1 MSDSS
6 SASSSCAST
15 CSSSQPRSSSDAASS
30 RASVGSTPAPKASA
44 GSPSSTSLTRK
55 TIRFDLL
62 MDLAGATLPLP
73 IHPLHGR
80 EEATLQDL
88 RTLPGHHGVESPW
101 RAALHDRTEPKKK
114 FGLQNAK
121 FGPTVS
127 GVLQPGRAEIWR
139 GPFRKRN
146 RNSVC
151 KTSLIKMHAN
161 FCRRNGTALP
171 SLQTRFD
178 YHTLVMFYK
187 IHTKQAPSYLT
198 SLLPPLSSR
207 SGYTLRK
214 LSYRFPTV
222 SRTSTL
228 NSFLPRA
235 VALWNA
241 LPTNVQQGSS
251 IYTFKKLL
259 QSHLKI

>member
-1 MSDSS
+1 MKSVPG
-6 SASSSCAST
+6 
-15 CSSSQPRSSSDAASS
+15 QPKLEYGCP
-30 RASVGSTPAPKASA
+30 VWC
-44 GSPSSTSLTRK
+44 
-55 TIRFDLL
+55 
-62 MDLAGATLPLP
+62 
-73 IHPLHGR
+73 GR
-80 EEATLQDL
+80 
-88 RTLPGHHGVESPW
+88 
-101 RAALHDRTEPKKK
+101 
-114 FGLQNAK
+114 
-121 FGPTVS
+121 PT
-127 GVLQPGRAEIWR
+127 Q
-139 GPFRKRN
+139 K
-146 RNSVC
+146 
-151 KTSLIKMHAN
+151 LIKMHAN

-198 SLLPPLSSR
+198 SVLPPLSSR
-207 SGYTLRK
+207 SGYTFRK

-241 LPTNVQQGSS
+241 LPTNVQQASS

-259 QSHLKI
+259 QSHLKAGPPPLDLSFWSFLTFLHHGIEEVERHLL

>member
-1 MSDSS
+1 MRGARDAPAPRDSLNF
-6 SASSSCAST
+6 
-15 CSSSQPRSSSDAASS
+15 R
-30 RASVGSTPAPKASA
+30 RASLLSRNEFERATFTIVLHAT
-44 GSPSSTSLTRK
+44 SSFTYVSV
-55 TIRFDLL
+55 IY
-62 MDLAGATLPLP
+62 GANF
-73 IHPLHGR
+73 
-80 EEATLQDL
+80 
-88 RTLPGHHGVESPW
+88 S
-101 RAALHDRTEPKKK
+101 
-114 FGLQNAK
+114 F
-121 FGPTVS
+121 
-127 GVLQPGRAEIWR
+127 
-139 GPFRKRN
+139 
-146 RNSVC
+146 
-151 KTSLIKMHAN
+151 KMHAN

-207 SGYTLRK
+207 SGYTFRK

-241 LPTNVQQGSS
+241 LPTNVQQRSS

>member
-1 MSDSS
+1 
-6 SASSSCAST
+6 
-15 CSSSQPRSSSDAASS
+15 
-30 RASVGSTPAPKASA
+30 
-44 GSPSSTSLTRK
+44 
-55 TIRFDLL
+55 
-62 MDLAGATLPLP
+62 
-73 IHPLHGR
+73 
-80 EEATLQDL
+80 
-88 RTLPGHHGVESPW
+88 
-101 RAALHDRTEPKKK
+101 
-114 FGLQNAK
+114 
-121 FGPTVS
+121 
-127 GVLQPGRAEIWR
+127 
-139 GPFRKRN
+139 
-146 RNSVC
+146 
-151 KTSLIKMHAN
+151 MHAN

-207 SGYTLRK
+207 SGYTFRK

-241 LPTNVQQGSS
+241 LPTNVQQASS

-259 QSHLKI
+259 QSHLKIYAIPNPSLFFFFVLLFLIIFSFVSFSFLFLFCLLCPILLIYRNAAPTSIGLLFLQSCLNICL

>member
-1 MSDSS
+1 
-6 SASSSCAST
+6 
-15 CSSSQPRSSSDAASS
+15 
-30 RASVGSTPAPKASA
+30 
-44 GSPSSTSLTRK
+44 
-55 TIRFDLL
+55 
-62 MDLAGATLPLP
+62 
-73 IHPLHGR
+73 
-80 EEATLQDL
+80 
-88 RTLPGHHGVESPW
+88 
-101 RAALHDRTEPKKK
+101 
-114 FGLQNAK
+114 
-121 FGPTVS
+121 
-127 GVLQPGRAEIWR
+127 
-139 GPFRKRN
+139 
-146 RNSVC
+146 
-151 KTSLIKMHAN
+151 MHAN

-207 SGYTLRK
+207 SGYTFRK

-241 LPTNVQQGSS
+241 LPWLMFNKQAQSILLRSFSNPILKYKPSPILLCFSFSFFFSWLFFFFLFLFPFSS
-251 IYTFKKLL
+251 FSACYVPYFSSTGTQPDKYWFTFSAILFKYMSLKSEVWSLKDMVKHCL
-259 QSHLKI
+259 WHSDPTLRRVDQSAR